1 VRYTSC
7 AGWVPPIP
15 SEVWHYEDSR
25 PPPRRISAL
34 PLVVAAVLS
43 LALASAADALT
54 VEIIEPP
61 TDPFDVIAG
70 QSYDFEAV
78 AYDNGQQLPPQQVN
92 WEWDFGD
99 GSDPDTDNPTEHTFT
114 ATGQY
119 LVTVTAEYGGIS
131 AGAETTANVLPTFAA
146 DWDFFVR
153 PDESEELRFGSEVC
167 DEIDLVFRTTDMGL
181 IFIARFWTRNPDG
194 SWSAVGNGEFM
205 SPEVHQP
212 PEGWYQEVDSDAI
225 DTTMAPNRVTMY
237 QVEIQVEVG
246 GEGGPFW
253 LPYLRHRQVS
263 SNNTAVHEADDGILL
278 HAQTSQHHQIG
289 WTIAHRDPCAYL
301 DPMGPDQWVAP
312 TFGVSAEIFALGG
325 SEPLVTLYE
334 SGVGLGS
341 GSLEWDG
348 TIPGEGP
355 APVGVYSYQVTA
367 DHAQTPAA
375 CEEQD
380 KSPRLIIDDVR
391 TTDQGVS
398 LVEFFPREQRMEYE
412 VFYRLSRDAAPDSV
426 WLKVYK
432 RHLELVHVAAA
443 DNTAGVRS
451 VTGEFSTDPGVTGEY
466 YFVISAVETQADA
479 LLNRDG
485 WAKLARPSGAT
496 HCELPRASLYRDAD
510 DCYWPDG
517 LDAVVSRS
525 YDRTNYVA
533 AMHNNYPG
541 VASFVKES
549 WERDAIFHV
558 VGHGRGGAACTYYP
572 AQPPHGYLVE
582 KKWDEPG
589 TIGRPFS
596 YNLDVAGDQVEGDY
610 PNLLLVVLQACYT
623 AVEAED
629 IGSAI
634 KGANRA
640 GADVALGFQD
650 LILLD
655 GPAATWVQYFY
666 QNAID
671 PLNPQRTVEQAAEY
685 AEQWVEYVWGDTP
698 VNEPGWPYPT
708 VGKGGYDERQY
719 APTNGGASLQL
730 LDGGAHWGS

>member
-1 VRYTSC
+1 
-7 AGWVPPIP
+7 
-15 SEVWHYEDSR
+15 
-25 PPPRRISAL
+25 
-34 PLVVAAVLS
+34 
-43 LALASAADALT
+43 
-54 VEIIEPP
+54 
-61 TDPFDVIAG
+61 VIAG

-99 GSDPDTDNPTEHTFT
+99 GSDPDADNPTEHTFT

-131 AGAETTANVLPTFAA
+131 AGAEITANVLPTFAA

-181 IFIARFWTRNPDG
+181 IFIARFWARNPDG

-212 PEGWYQEVDSDAI
+212 PESWYQEVDSDAI
-225 DTTMAPNRVTMY
+225 DTTMAPNRAIMY
-237 QVEIQVEVG
+237 QVEIQVEMG

-253 LPYLRHRQVS
+253 LPCLRHLQVS

-278 HAQTSQHHQIG
+278 HAQTSQHHEIG
-289 WTIAHRDPCAYL
+289 WTIVHHDPCAYL

-312 TFGVSAEIFALGG
+312 TFGVTAEIFTLDG

-355 APVGVYSYQVTA
+355 APVGVYSYRVTA

-375 CEEQD
+375 CEDQD

-412 VFYRLSRDAAPDSV
+412 VFYRLSRDAAADSV
-426 WLKVYK
+426 WLKVYN
-432 RHLELVHVAAA
+432 RHLQLVHVAAA
-443 DNTAGVRS
+443 DHTAGVRS
-451 VTGEFSTDPGVTGEY
+451 VTGEFYTDPGVTGQY
-466 YFVISAVETQADA
+466 HFVISAVETQADA

-485 WAKLARPSGAT
+485 WAKLA
-496 HCELPRASLYRDAD
+496 LPRGVTWACYPRISLYRDPREF
-510 DCYWPDG
+510 WPAELEAIAGVWHDETHYAPAVSDG
-517 LDAVVSRS
+517 
-525 YDRTNYVA
+525 
-533 AMHNNYPG
+533 YPG
-541 VASFVKES
+541 VASFVEES
-549 WERDAIFHV
+549 WEGDAVFHV
-558 VGHGRGGAACTYYP
+558 YGHGRGGAAHMSLPYP
-572 AQPPHGYLVE
+572 YTSGGYLVE
-582 KKWDEPG
+582 KKWDGLG
-589 TIGRPFS
+589 TIGRTFD

-610 PNLLLVVLQACYT
+610 PNLLLAVLQACYT

-629 IGSAI
+629 IGSATN
-634 KGANRA
+634 GAVEA
-640 GADVALGFQD
+640 GADAALGFD
-650 LILLD
+650 DKVWLG
-655 GPAATWVQYFY
+655 GPGATWIASFYSHALDAAINPSVGWAAEMAQYDVWDLWHDKP
-666 QNAID
+666 ID
-671 PLNPQRTVEQAAEY
+671 PQDPL
-685 AEQWVEYVWGDTP
+685 G
-698 VNEPGWPYPT
+698 PT
-708 VGKGGYDERQY
+708 LGFAGYDSVRFI
-719 APTNGGASLQL
+719 PSGGEGTKL